1 MQIEYIIG
9 LIVAA
14 VPVGYGLYKVIKKR
28 IADGISLEDIT
39 DTIEDIKE
47 AVEEVKE

>member
-9 LIVAA
+9 IVVAA

-28 IADGISLEDIT
+28 LADGLSLEDIT